1 MRIRPYDGDREA
13 LRHLFREAD
22 DSDREIDR
30 YMHAGEVLVAEE
42 GGEILGQLLLIPTR
56 PDDAPEVKSLAVVE
70 SRRGAGIGRALIEH
84 AAQRSRD
91 RGASRLLVSTA
102 AASTGDLRFY
112 QRVGFRML
120 RVERDVFGPEQGYD
134 GILIDGI
141 PLRDRVWLDRAL

>member
-1 MRIRPYDGDREA
+1 
-13 LRHLFREAD
+13 
-22 DSDREIDR
+22 
-30 YMHAGEVLVAEE
+30 MHAGEILVADE
-42 GGEILGQLLLIPTR
+42 GGEILGQLLLIPTTE

-70 SRRGAGIGRALIEH
+70 SHRGAGIGRALIEH

-91 RGASRLLVSTA
+91 RRARRLLVSTA

-120 RVERDVFGPEQGYD
+120 RVERDVFGPERGYE
-134 GILIDGI
+134 GIRIDGI

>member
-30 YMHAGEVLVAEE
+30 YMRAGEILVADE
-42 GGEILGQLLLIPTR
+42 GGEILGQLLLIPTTE

-70 SRRGAGIGRALIEH
+70 SRRGAGIGRTLIEH

-91 RGASRLLVSTA
+91 RGAR
-102 AASTGDLRFY
+102 R
-112 QRVGFRML
+112 
-120 RVERDVFGPEQGYD
+120 
-134 GILIDGI
+134 
-141 PLRDRVWLDRAL
+141 